1 MRLFFVLLVPVLR
14 LAGQGFPASYT
25 ISTAAGSDWV
35 GDQGQATSAILRQ
48 AEGLTSDTSGN
59 LYVADAVGHRIRVV
73 SPAGVIRTLAGTGV
87 RGFSGDGGPA
97 IGAQLDSPYG
107 ILLDPRGNLLVA
119 DLGNSRVRR
128 IAPDGTITTIAGGG
142 KMPAG
147 GLNEGSS
154 ATVLAL
160 NAPRN
165 LAMDS
170 AGSLYISD
178 FAAHRVYRLDRGGSL
193 TTAAGTGVPGFGGDG
208 GASYSAQL
216 AYPAALAV
224 DQQDNLY
231 IADTQNHLIRKVARG
246 LITSYA
252 RAATPTGLAIDGHG
266 TLYIADASGGQIVE
280 VPVSGKS
287 SALPLSAQDL
297 AFATDGNLYV
307 SNGTLVR
314 RVSPN
319 GAVTLA
325 AGGGDT
331 AHGDQADAKL
341 ALLNHP
347 AGCAMDAA
355 GNLYIADR
363 DNNRIRRV
371 SPAGIITT
379 VAGTGTSGDTGD
391 GLPATSATL
400 NAPSAVSVDATGVV
414 YITDTGNHRIRKI
427 ALDGTM
433 FAVLGTGL
441 QAPVYTLPGPAGD
454 LFIADTGAILH
465 WSGGILTTLKTGLQG
480 PRGLALDAQGNLYF
494 TEMDAARVSRM
505 APDGTVSQLA
515 AGFWNIPR
523 GVAVTSAGA
532 VLVAD
537 TGPATN
543 SAGGF
548 LGPCVG
554 GRWHGFGG
562 IFGRWRRRFSR
573 TARFSVGHRGRGW
586 RRDVLRG
593 PGQQSHPRA
602 NARAGG
608 DPDASLLIRHRE
620 CGQPAARPDCSRHAG
635 GDPRHWPG
643 CRSTSRDSGPLR
655 RCGRHDSIG
664 KRHPAFGPGPPATGD
679 RRSGYRRPVFR
690 QFARRGPVGCCGGC
704 RACPLCRFLWSGR
717 GDQRRRDAKFAIEP
731 GRARVHHLSLR
742 NRARRKRATRDR
754 SDQWIPKR
762 RSLRGSSGGGAR
774 ALSSERAGAGGICNP
789 RCRKRHR
796 QRWSGEQS
804 RWSHGRDQVRLI
816 AMPRSLPPTRPRC
829 SSM

>member
-1 MRLFFVLLVPVLR
+1 MRRFFVLLVPVLH

-48 AEGLTSDTSGN
+48 AEGLTSDLSGN
-59 LYVADAVGHRIRVV
+59 LYIADAVGHRVRVV

-97 IGAQLDSPYG
+97 IEAQLDSPYG

-119 DLGNSRVRR
+119 DLGNSRVRW

-170 AGSLYISD
+170 AGNLYISD
-178 FAAHRVYRLDRGGSL
+178 FGAHRVYRLDRGGSL
-193 TTAAGTGVPGFGGDG
+193 TTAAGTGVAGFGGEG
-208 GASYSAQL
+208 GAAYGAQL

-224 DQQDNLY
+224 DKQDNLY

-252 RAATPTGLAIDGHG
+252 RAATPTGLAIDGLG

-280 VPVSGKS
+280 IPVSGKS

-297 AFATDGNLYV
+297 AFSTDGNLYV

-314 RVSPN
+314 RLSPS

-347 AGCAMDAA
+347 TGCATDAA

-379 VAGTGTSGDTGD
+379 VAGTGTLGNTGD

-400 NAPSAVSVDATGVV
+400 NAPSAVSVDSTGVV

-427 ALDGTM
+427 GLDGTM

-441 QAPVYTLPGPAGD
+441 QAPVYTLPGAAGD
-454 LFIADTGAILH
+454 LYIADTGLGAILH
-465 WSGGILTTLKTGLQG
+465 WSGGILTTWKSGLQG

-494 TEMDAARVSRM
+494 TEMDAARVSRI

-523 GVAVTSAGA
+523 GVAVTTSGA

-537 TGPATN
+537 TGLQQILQVDSSVHASEVAGTGSAGFSGDGGAAAVAQLGYPWDIAAGVGGVAYFADLDNGRIRALTPAPDATLAQVTLYDIVNAASVLPGPIAPGMLVAIRGTGLGAAQLPGIQVLFGGVAGTILSANETQLLVQVPPQLVTGSVDIDVRSSGSSLGVVQSVAVVDAAPALFADSSGQAAAINEDGTLN
-543 SAGGF
+543 SASNPAARGSIISLYGTGLGVSGQPVAVQISGNPSDVLYAGTVAGEPGLFQVNARVPGGF
-548 LGPCVG
+548 LSPGIVSATVNVG
-554 GRWHGFGG
+554 QASSQGG
-562 IFGRWRRRFSR
+562 VTI
-573 TARFSVGHRGRGW
+573 
-586 RRDVLRG
+586 
-593 PGQQSHPRA
+593 
-602 NARAGG
+602 
-608 DPDASLLIRHRE
+608 
-620 CGQPAARPDCSRHAG
+620 
-635 GDPRHWPG
+635 
-643 CRSTSRDSGPLR
+643 
-655 RCGRHDSIG
+655 
-664 KRHPAFGPGPPATGD
+664 
-679 RRSGYRRPVFR
+679 
-690 QFARRGPVGCCGGC
+690 
-704 RACPLCRFLWSGR
+704 
-717 GDQRRRDAKFAIEP
+717 AI
-731 GRARVHHLSLR
+731 
-742 NRARRKRATRDR
+742 K
-754 SDQWIPKR
+754 
-762 RSLRGSSGGGAR
+762 
-774 ALSSERAGAGGICNP
+774 
-789 RCRKRHR
+789 
-796 QRWSGEQS
+796 
-804 RWSHGRDQVRLI
+804 
-816 AMPRSLPPTRPRC
+816 
-829 SSM
+829 

>member
-1 MRLFFVLLVPVLR
+1 MRFFFVLLVPVLH

-35 GDQGQATSAILRQ
+35 GDKGPPTNAILRQ
-48 AEGLTSDTSGN
+48 TEGLTSDISGN
-59 LYVADAVGHRIRVV
+59 LYIADAVGHRIRVV
-73 SPAGVIRTLAGTGV
+73 SPTGVIRTLAGTGIS
-87 RGFSGDGGPA
+87 GFSGDGGPA
-97 IGAQLDSPYG
+97 LEAQLDSPYG

-147 GLNEGSS
+147 GFNEGSS

-170 AGSLYISD
+170 AGNLYISD
-178 FAAHRVYRLDRGGSL
+178 FGAHRVYRLDRGGSL
-193 TTAAGTGVPGFGGDG
+193 TTAAGTGVAGFSGDG
-208 GASYSAQL
+208 GVAFSAQL

-224 DQQDNLY
+224 DKQDNLY

-252 RAATPTGLAIDGHG
+252 RAATPTGLAIDGLG

-280 VPVSGKS
+280 IPVSGKS

-297 AFATDGNLYV
+297 AFSGDGNLYV

-314 RVSPN
+314 RLSPN

-379 VAGTGTSGDTGD
+379 VAGTGTSGNTGD

-400 NAPSAVSVDATGVV
+400 NAPSAVSVDPTGVV

-427 ALDGTM
+427 GLDGTM

-441 QAPVYTLPGPAGD
+441 QAPVYTLAGPVGD
-454 LFIADTGAILH
+454 LYIADTGLDAILH
-465 WSGGILTTLKTGLQG
+465 WSGGILTTLKSGLQG

-505 APDGTVSQLA
+505 APDGTVSKFA

-523 GVAVTSAGA
+523 GVTVTSSGA

-537 TGPATN
+537 TGLQQILQLDSSVHASVVAGTGSSGFSGDGGGAAAAQLGFPWDIAAD
-543 SAGGF
+543 AGGAAYF
-548 LGPCVG
+548 ADLDNNRIRALTPAPEAILGQVSL
-554 GRWHGFGG
+554 FD
-562 IFGRWRRRFSR
+562 I
-573 TARFSVGHRGRGW
+573 V
-586 RRDVLRG
+586 
-593 PGQQSHPRA
+593 
-602 NARAGG
+602 NA
-608 DPDASLLIRHRE
+608 ASLLPGPIAPGMLVAIRGTGLGAAQLPAIQVLFGGVAGTILSASDTQILVQVPPQLVTGAVDIDVRSSGSSLGVVQSVAVVDAAPALFADSS
-620 CGQPAARPDCSRHAG
+620 GQAAAINEDGTLNSASNPAARGSIISLYGTGLGVNGQPVAAQISGNPSDVLYAG
-635 GDPRHWPG
+635 SVAG
-643 CRSTSRDSGPLR
+643 
-655 RCGRHDSIG
+655 
-664 KRHPAFGPGPPATGD
+664 
-679 RRSGYRRPVFR
+679 
-690 QFARRGPVGCCGGC
+690 
-704 RACPLCRFLWSGR
+704 
-717 GDQRRRDAKFAIEP
+717 EP
-731 GRARVHHLSLR
+731 GLFQVNARVPGGFVSPGIVS
-742 NRARRKRATRDR
+742 ATVNVGQAT
-754 SDQWIPKR
+754 SQ
-762 RSLRGSSGGGAR
+762 GG
-774 ALSSERAGAGGICNP
+774 
-789 RCRKRHR
+789 
-796 QRWSGEQS
+796 
-804 RWSHGRDQVRLI
+804 VTI
-816 AMPRSLPPTRPRC
+816 AIK
-829 SSM
+829 